1 MTTNNSMTDIERE
14 ISLTQLW
21 LPKPDVC
28 DIDEAHMTTRLK
40 WYNHHKGVGIDVT
53 IENGGSGIVSKW
65 VIWGWPLSVVGVYHE
80 TSGEN
85 TSDLARHLA
94 QQWTTVKGDA
104 IAARQ
109 FREINS
115 TIHSILN
122 SPSIT
127 VQDDARSDLMSVL
140 DDIAREHG
148 GDEFAPIDSASESE
162 ITQCSHCGSP
172 PSSFSLTI
180 WTV

>member
-1 MTTNNSMTDIERE
+1 MTANDSTAGIERE
-14 ISLTQLW
+14 ISFTQLW

-28 DIDEAHMTTRLK
+28 DIDEAHMVARLK
-40 WYNHHKGVGIDVT
+40 WHNQYKGGRINVT
-53 IENGGSGIVSKW
+53 VENGDGGTFSKW

-80 TSGEN
+80 TSGES
-85 TSDLARHLA
+85 TSNLARSLA
-94 QQWTTVKGDA
+94 RQWTTVECDA

-109 FREINS
+109 FREINN

-127 VQDDARSDLMSVL
+127 VQDDARSDLMGVL

-148 GDEFAPIDSASESE
+148 GDY
-162 ITQCSHCGSP
+162 QRLG
-172 PSSFSLTI
+172 L
-180 WTV
+180 

>member
-1 MTTNNSMTDIERE
+1 MTANNPMLEIEHE

-21 LPKPDVC
+21 LPKPDAC
-28 DIDEAHMTTRLK
+28 SIDETHMTAHLEWHNR
-40 WYNHHKGVGIDVT
+40 YRGVGIDVT
-53 IENGGSGIVSKW
+53 VENGDGGTVSKW
-65 VIWGWPLSVVGVYHE
+65 IVWGWPLNIVGASHK

-85 TSDLARHLA
+85 TSDLALRLA
-94 QQWTTVKGDA
+94 RRWDDVEHDA

-109 FREINS
+109 FREIND

-127 VQDDARSDLMSVL
+127 VQDDARSDLMGVL

-148 GDEFAPIDSASESE
+148 GSY
-162 ITQCSHCGSP
+162 QRLG
-172 PSSFSLTI
+172 L
-180 WTV
+180 

>member
-1 MTTNNSMTDIERE
+1 MTANNSMLEIEHE

-28 DIDEAHMTTRLK
+28 DIDETHMVARLE
-40 WYNHHKGVGIDVT
+40 WHNQYKGIGIDVT
-53 IENGGSGIVSKW
+53 VENGDGGAFSKW
-65 VIWGWPLSVVGVYHE
+65 IVWGWPLNVVGVAHE

-85 TSDLARHLA
+85 TSDLARRLA
-94 QQWTTVKGDA
+94 RRWNSVGCDA
-104 IAARQ
+104 IAAHQ
-109 FREINS
+109 FMEINN

-127 VQDDARSDLMSVL
+127 VQDDARSDLMGVL

-148 GDEFAPIDSASESE
+148 GDY
-162 ITQCSHCGSP
+162 QHLG
-172 PSSFSLTI
+172 L
-180 WTV
+180 

>member
-1 MTTNNSMTDIERE
+1 MTANNTMLEIEHE

-28 DIDEAHMTTRLK
+28 DIDEAHMTAHLEWRNP
-40 WYNHHKGVGIDVT
+40 YNDATIDVVV
-53 IENGGSGIVSKW
+53 ENTDDGAISKW
-65 VIWGWPLSVVGVYHE
+65 VIWGWPLSVVDVAHK
-80 TSGEN
+80 TNGEN
-85 TSDLARHLA
+85 TCNLARRLA
-94 QQWTTVKGDA
+94 RQWTTVEGDA

-109 FREINS
+109 FREIDS

-127 VQDDARSDLMSVL
+127 VQDDARSDLMGVL

-148 GDEFAPIDSASESE
+148 GDY
-162 ITQCSHCGSP
+162 QRLG
-172 PSSFSLTI
+172 L
-180 WTV
+180 